1 MDAVQVLQLVGM
13 GLFPTCASVVTINP
27 RCLATTSIRQPGQK
41 ITSWAQVM
49 VASNGTCAWH
59 QVNQTHGLQAH
70 VPKTTHCKYP
80 PILLPGSV
88 YDLAARPLIRR
99 CLGQGDMASNMT
111 SEKQIE
117 NLCFEFVDN
126 LQMGPGGVAEDYQMR
141 RSNCFSQ
148 FKWGGGIIIP
158 F

>member
-1 MDAVQVLQLVGM
+1 
-13 GLFPTCASVVTINP
+13 
-27 RCLATTSIRQPGQK
+27 
-41 ITSWAQVM
+41 M

-126 LQMGPGGVAEDYQMR
+126 L
-141 RSNCFSQ
+141 
-148 FKWGGGIIIP
+148 
-158 F
+158 